1 MIWRK
6 GILVTI
12 CFLML
17 ITVASALLPDYGTVS
32 SSVTWPVANTVDS
45 SVIKLQVK
53 NLSTG
58 TIVTDFPVT
67 VTFAID
73 DPIFGYVNPNDVI
86 TEAGI
91 ATTTFK
97 VNRTSG
103 KVWIHAYWTYTP
115 PGGSPQPNEVAIEQK
130 IDHGPAY
137 FSYTRYQSEVNVGE
151 TTPFILTLED
161 WYKNRV
167 ENRNPTQTHNVKF
180 RMYFPPGGTGSGGL
194 KNATS
199 AYLTT
204 LYDTTDAQGNITLTA
219 KVDTVPGENNIWI
232 SAIENMP
239 DPLYPYITG
248 ITQATPFY
256 IEQAFQPDGSPPRLP
271 ADENYAFTIRYTLL
285 DQYRNPT
292 KNHPIQIYTSANESL
307 GTFTTNSM
315 GYVDRPYKHPIAESV
330 NITAVS
336 TENSSVYCSKIVEF
350 YSINPVSM
358 VFSAVPQSMGSRD
371 VPTDPLPSGELRAKV
386 MDGMGNPA
394 PYELVTFS
402 LTGYTNSTV
411 LTQRPSFESGSYVVS
426 KTARTD
432 NETGIAIINFYPG
445 EFPVT
450 GSYYCQTASGTATV
464 NAVWAG
470 FSALP
475 VTISFKNYPY
485 LRVETSVEPEA
496 VEANETFEVTVRM
509 IGDGWKM
516 TQKDIDVVLVFDKSG
531 SMGWDT
537 PTRLSQAKTATNAF
551 VDQMS
556 SRDQI
561 GLVTFSSSAALDQ
574 QLTLDHNS
582 VKNKIDAVTAGGSTQ
597 ERLGIYTGINELK
610 TTRARSGA
618 VQAIILMTDG
628 DWNTGGTPLGK
639 GNGFPSD
646 DSTKGNNIATW
657 SGNYPDFTN
666 YYYYSS
672 LGGGTGHNQEV
683 NVPDVASDDTIH
695 YHNLVASYYD
705 GAEFT
710 RQNMSIYAK
719 ENNIRL
725 YTISFASTLDPMT
738 VQALQ
743 IMATNT
749 GGFYQHAPNGAQLE
763 QIYKMIAGDLR
774 QYAGVNTQMSLSFQN
789 VNVTFNNVTNSYP
802 GNEVFE
808 YNYTEG
814 KSTWVTSWN
823 NTMDPLPDHIR
834 TTPASHPGVVPAYD
848 GTYTT
853 YPYSFNQM
861 AQWQSNSLSFNA
873 GNITVNQTWETKFLF
888 KVLKL
893 GNIDIFGTNSSI
905 IFDNGAQTLQLPRT
919 YITVVLNRTSSG
931 INATT
936 LDISNL
942 RCLGSGTIK
951 DFMPLAWEISYGGNQ
966 TVTERVSYSYD
977 GGLTWILFDT
987 NYIDNTVTTDYSSL
1001 DVRLL
1006 PPGLYYIRVDASAPD
1021 APSDRETLM
1030 NPGIVVG
1037 TADRAFI
1044 KLE

>member
-1 MIWRK
+1 M
-6 GILVTI
+6 LV
-12 CFLML
+12 
-17 ITVASALLPDYGTVS
+17 TVASALIVDYATWS
-32 SSVTWPVANTVDS
+32 SSVTWPVANTVDT
-45 SVIKLQVK
+45 SVITFQAK
-53 NLSTG
+53 NMSTPG
-58 TIVTDFPVT
+58 TIVTDSPVT
-67 VTFAID
+67 ITFIPD
-73 DPIFGYVNPNDVI
+73 NPILGSVNPTEI
-86 TEAGI
+86 TTVAGI
-91 ATTTFK
+91 ANTTFK
-97 VNRTSG
+97 VNQTSG
-103 KVWIHAYWTYTP
+103 TAFIHAYWTYTV
-115 PGGSPQPNEVAIEQK
+115 GGVSKTYESIIPQN

-137 FSYTRYQSEVNVGE
+137 FSYTSYQSEVNVGE
-151 TTPFILTLED
+151 TTPFVLTLKD

-167 ENRNPTQTHNVKF
+167 ENRNPNQIHTLKF

-204 LYDTTDAQGNITLTA
+204 LSDTTDAQGNITLTA

-248 ITQATPFY
+248 ITEATPFY

-292 KNHPIQIYTSANESL
+292 KNHQIRIYTSANESL

-336 TENSSVYCSKIVEF
+336 TDNSSVRCSKIVEF

-358 VFSAVPQSMGSRD
+358 VFSAVPQSLGSRD
-371 VPTDPLPSGELRAKV
+371 VPSDPVPSSELRAKV
-386 MDGMGNPA
+386 MDGVGNPA

-411 LTQRPSFESGSYVVS
+411 LTKLPSFELGSYTVS

-432 NETGIAIINFYPG
+432 NETGIAIITFYPG
-445 EFPVT
+445 EFPVN
-450 GSYYCQTASGTATV
+450 GPYYCQTASGTATV
-464 NAVWAG
+464 KAVWAG
-470 FSALP
+470 YTAPP
-475 VTISFKNYPY
+475 VTLSFKNYPY
-485 LRVETSVEPEA
+485 LRVETSVDPEA
-496 VEANETFEVTVRM
+496 VEVNETFEVTVRM

-531 SMGWDT
+531 SMGDDV
-537 PTRLSQAKTATNAF
+537 PTRISQAQAATNAF

-561 GLVTFSSSAALDQ
+561 GLVKFSSSTSLDQ
-574 QLTLDHNS
+574 QLTLDHVA
-582 VKNKIDAVTAGGSTQ
+582 VKNKINALTADGSTQ
-597 ERLGIYTGINELK
+597 ERTGIYTGINELK
-610 TTRARSGA
+610 TNRARSGA
-618 VQAIILMTDG
+618 VKAIILMTDG
-628 DWNTGGTPLGK
+628 DWNKEGTPL
-639 GNGFPSD
+639 
-646 DSTKGNNIATW
+646 AH
-657 SGNYPDFTN
+657 
-666 YYYYSS
+666 
-672 LGGGTGHNQEV
+672 GTGYPANNTCGYTFSGDDLE
-683 NVPDVASDDTIH
+683 PDH
-695 YHNLVASYYD
+695 YRYYD
-705 GAEFT
+705 GLGGTFT
-710 RQNMSIYAK
+710 SYWSNACGETKLRCTDGEMTNQNMSRYAK
-719 ENNIRL
+719 ANNIRL
-725 YTISFASTLDPMT
+725 YTISFASTLNPT
-738 VQALQ
+738 AVQALQ
-743 IMATNT
+743 IMATDT
-749 GGFYQHAPNGAQLE
+749 GGFYQHAPNGDQLKE
-763 QIYKMIAGDLR
+763 IYKKIAGDLR
-774 QYAGVNTQMSLSFQN
+774 QYAGVNTQMSLSFHN
-789 VNVTFNNVTNSYP
+789 VNVTFNNVTTSYM

-808 YNYTEG
+808 YNYTQG

-823 NTMDPLPDHIR
+823 NTMDPLPDHIP
-834 TTPASHPGVVPAYD
+834 TTPTSHPGVVPAYD

-893 GNIDIFGTNSSI
+893 GNIDIFGTDSTI
-905 IFDNGAQTLQLPRT
+905 IFDNGLQTLQLPRT

-931 INATT
+931 INTTT

-966 TVTERVSYSYD
+966 TVTERISYSYD
-977 GGLTWILFDT
+977 GGLTWVLFDT
-987 NYIDNTVTTDYSSL
+987 NYIDKTVTTDYSSL

-1030 NPGIVVG
+1030 TPGIVVG
-1037 TADRAFI
+1037 TAGRAFI

>member
-6 GILVTI
+6 GILITI
-12 CFLML
+12 CFLLL
-17 ITVASALLPDYGTVS
+17 IVVVSAELPDVIS
-32 SSVTWPVANTVDS
+32 ANAPPDWLVANTVDTYTMTIH
-45 SVIKLQVK
+45 VT
-53 NLSTG
+53 NFSTG
-58 TIVTDFPVT
+58 HDVSDVPVT
-67 VTFAID
+67 FSTDNVVLGSVS
-73 DPIFGYVNPNDVI
+73 P
-86 TEAGI
+86 TEANTNVAGI

-97 VNRTSG
+97 VNQTSG
-103 KVWIHAYWTYTP
+103 TAIIRAVYTYTP
-115 PGGSPQPNEVAIEQK
+115 PWGSSITNSIEVLQK
-130 IDHGPAY
+130 IDHGPAHI
-137 FSYTRYQSEVNVGE
+137 SSLRYQSEVIVGE
-151 TTPFILTLED
+151 TTPFILTLKD
-161 WYKNRV
+161 WYGNRV
-167 ENRNPTQTHNVKF
+167 ENRNPNQVHTVKF

-204 LYDTTDAQGNITLTA
+204 LSDTMDAEGNITLTA

-248 ITQATPFY
+248 ISQAPPFY
-256 IEQAFQPDGSPPRLP
+256 IQQAFQPDGTPPRLP
-271 ADENYAFTIRYTLL
+271 ADQSSKFTITYTLL
-285 DQYRNPT
+285 DQFRNPSA
-292 KNHPIQIYTSANESL
+292 NHAIRIYTSNNESIGTLSSNSL
-307 GTFTTNSM
+307 GQVWVTYGPKAVTGNF
-315 GYVDRPYKHPIAESV
+315 
-330 NITAVS
+330 NITAV
-336 TENSSVYCSKIVEF
+336 TIENSSVSCSKIVEF
-350 YSINPVSM
+350 YSVNPVSM
-358 VFSAVPQSMGSRD
+358 VFSAVPQSMASRD
-371 VPTDPLPSGELRAKV
+371 VPSDPVPSSELRAKV

-411 LTQRPSFESGSYVVS
+411 LTKLPSFELGSYTVS

-432 NETGIAIINFYPG
+432 NETGIAIITFYPG
-445 EFPVT
+445 EFPLN
-450 GSYYCQTASGTATV
+450 GAYYCQTASGTATV
-464 NAVWAG
+464 KAVWAG
-470 FSALP
+470 YTAPP
-475 VTISFKNYPY
+475 VTLSFKNYPY
-485 LRVETSVEPEA
+485 LRVETSVDPEA
-496 VEANETFEVTVRM
+496 VEVNETFEVTVRM
-509 IGDGWKM
+509 VGDGWKM

-531 SMGWDT
+531 SMGDDT
-537 PTRLSQAKTATNAF
+537 PTRISQAQAATNAF
-551 VDQMS
+551 VDEMS
-556 SRDQI
+556 TRDQI
-561 GLVTFSSSAALDQ
+561 GLVKFSSSTSLDQ
-574 QLTLDHNS
+574 QLTLDHVA
-582 VKNKIDAVTAGGSTQ
+582 VKNKINALTASGSTQ
-597 ERLGIYTGINELK
+597 ERTGLYTGINELK
-610 TTRARSGA
+610 TNRARSGA
-618 VQAIILMTDG
+618 VKAIILMTDG
-628 DWNTGGTPLGK
+628 DWNKEGTPL
-639 GNGFPSD
+639 
-646 DSTKGNNIATW
+646 AH
-657 SGNYPDFTN
+657 
-666 YYYYSS
+666 
-672 LGGGTGHNQEV
+672 GTGYPANNTCGYTFSGDDLE
-683 NVPDVASDDTIH
+683 PDH
-695 YHNLVASYYD
+695 YRYYD
-705 GAEFT
+705 GLGGTFTSYWSDACGATKLRSTNGEFT
-710 RQNMSIYAK
+710 NQNMSRYAK
-719 ENNIRL
+719 ANDIRL
-725 YTISFASTLDPMT
+725 YTISFASTLDPT
-738 VQALQ
+738 AVQALQ

-814 KSTWVTSWN
+814 RSTWVSSWN
-823 NTMDPLPDHIR
+823 STIDPLPDHIP

-893 GNIDIFGTNSSI
+893 GNIDIFGTDSTI
-905 IFDNGAQTLQLPRT
+905 IFDNGLQTLQLPRT

-977 GGLTWILFDT
+977 GGLTWVLFDT

-1006 PPGLYYIRVDASAPD
+1006 PPGVYYIRVDASAPD

-1030 NPGIVVG
+1030 APGIVVG
-1037 TADRAFI
+1037 TGARAFI

>member
-1 MIWRK
+1 MSWRK
-6 GILVTI
+6 GILITI
-12 CFLML
+12 CFLLL
-17 ITVASALLPDYGTVS
+17 IVVVSAAEIPDLLTIS
-32 SSVTWPVANTVDS
+32 SSSDWLVANTVDS
-45 SVIKLQVK
+45 SVITVHVK
-53 NLSTG
+53 NLSSG
-58 TIVTDFPVT
+58 NYVNDVPVT
-67 VTFAID
+67 FITDTAVL
-73 DPIFGYVNPNDVI
+73 GYVSPTSDI
-86 TEAGI
+86 AETGI
-91 ATTTFK
+91 ANTTFK
-97 VNRTSG
+97 VNQTSG
-103 KVWIHAYWTYTP
+103 TAAIHACATYTP
-115 PGGSPQPNEVAIEQK
+115 PGGSLITNEVIYYQK

-137 FSYTRYQSEVNVGE
+137 FSYTSYQSEVNVGE
-151 TTPFILTLED
+151 TTPFILTLKD
-161 WYKNRV
+161 WYKNCV
-167 ENRNPTQTHNVKF
+167 ENRNPNQVHTVTF
-180 RMYFPPGGTGSGGL
+180 RMYFPPGGIGNGGL
-194 KNATS
+194 KNANST
-199 AYLTT
+199 YLTT
-204 LYDTTDAQGNITLTA
+204 LSVPTDDKGNITLTA

-248 ITQATPFY
+248 ISQAPPFY
-256 IEQAFQPDGSPPRLP
+256 IQQAFQPDGSPPRLP
-271 ADENYAFTIRYTLL
+271 ADENYAFSITYTLL

-292 KNHPIQIYTSANESL
+292 KNHPIQIYTSNNASI
-307 GTFTTNSM
+307 GTLYATKITNDW
-315 GYVDRPYKHPIAESV
+315 GYVTIPYSHKITESV

-336 TENSSVYCSKIVEF
+336 TDNSSVSCSKIVEF

-358 VFSAVPQSMGSRD
+358 VFSAVPQSLGSRD
-371 VPTDPLPSGELRAKV
+371 VPTDPVPSSELRAKV
-386 MDGMGNPA
+386 MDGVGNPA

-411 LTQRPSFESGSYVVS
+411 LTQRPSFELGSYTVS

-432 NETGIAIINFYPG
+432 NETGIAIITFYPG
-445 EFPVT
+445 EFPVN
-450 GSYYCQTASGTATV
+450 GPYYCQTASGTATV
-464 NAVWAG
+464 KAVWAG
-470 FSALP
+470 NTAPP
-475 VTISFKNYPY
+475 VTLSFKNYPY
-485 LRVETSVEPEA
+485 LRVETSVDPEA
-496 VEANETFEVTVRM
+496 VEVNETFEVTVRM

-516 TQKDIDVVLVFDKSG
+516 TQNDIDVVLVFDQSG
-531 SMGWDT
+531 SMGDDV
-537 PTRLSQAKTATNAF
+537 PTRISQAQAATNAF

-561 GLVTFSSSAALDQ
+561 GLVKFSSSTSLDQ
-574 QLTLDHNS
+574 QLTLDHVA
-582 VKNKIDAVTAGGSTQ
+582 VKNKINALTADGSTQ
-597 ERLGIYTGINELK
+597 ERTGLYTGIKELK
-610 TTRARSGA
+610 TSRARSGA
-618 VQAIILMTDG
+618 VKAIILMTDG
-628 DWNTGGTPLGK
+628 DWNKEGTPLGK
-639 GNGFPSD
+639 GTGYPANNTCDYTFSGSD
-646 DSTKGNNIATW
+646 LE
-657 SGNYPDFTN
+657 PD
-666 YYYYSS
+666 
-672 LGGGTGHNQEV
+672 
-683 NVPDVASDDTIH
+683 H
-695 YHNLVASYYD
+695 YRYYD
-705 GAEFT
+705 GLGGTFTSYWSDACWATKLRSTNGEFT
-710 RQNMSIYAK
+710 NQNMSRYAK
-719 ENNIRL
+719 ANDIRL
-725 YTISFASTLDPMT
+725 YTISFASTLDPT
-738 VQALQ
+738 AVQALQ

-749 GGFYQHAPNGAQLE
+749 GGFYQHAPNGDQLKE
-763 QIYKMIAGDLR
+763 IYKKIAGDLR

-893 GNIDIFGTNSSI
+893 GNIDVFGTDSTI
-905 IFDNGAQTLQLPRT
+905 IFDNGLQTLQLPRT

-977 GGLTWILFDT
+977 GGLTWVLFDT
-987 NYIDNTVTTDYSSL
+987 NYIDKTVTTDYASL

-1006 PPGLYYIRVDASAPD
+1006 PPGTYYIRVDASAPD
-1021 APSDRETLM
+1021 APSDRETLLA
-1030 NPGIVVG
+1030 PGIVVG
-1037 TADRAFI
+1037 TGARAFI

>member
-6 GILVTI
+6 GILITI
-12 CFLML
+12 CFIML
-17 ITVASALLPDYGTVS
+17 VAVVSAEIPDIIS
-32 SSVTWPVANTVDS
+32 ANPPPDWLVANTVDTYTMTIHVTNFS
-45 SVIKLQVK
+45 AGHGVSDVPITFSTDDVVLGSV
-53 NLSTG
+53 S
-58 TIVTDFPVT
+58 P
-67 VTFAID
+67 
-73 DPIFGYVNPNDVI
+73 
-86 TEAGI
+86 TEANTNGNGT
-91 ATTTFK
+91 ATTTFR
-97 VNRTSG
+97 VNMTSG
-103 KVWIHAYWTYTP
+103 TATIRAVYTYTP
-115 PGGSPQPNEVAIEQK
+115 PGGSSITNSIEVLQK

-137 FSYTRYQSEVNVGE
+137 FSYTSYQSEVNVGE
-151 TTPFILTLED
+151 TTPFVLTLKD

-167 ENRNPTQTHNVKF
+167 ENKNPNQIHTLKF

-199 AYLTT
+199 AYLSTIS
-204 LYDTTDAQGNITLTA
+204 DTTDAQGNITLTA

-239 DPLYPYITG
+239 DPLYPYIMG
-248 ITQATPFY
+248 ITEAPPFY
-256 IEQAFQPDGSPPRLP
+256 IQQAFQPDGSPPRLP
-271 ADENYAFTIRYTLL
+271 ADVNYAFTIRYTLL

-336 TENSSVYCSKIVEF
+336 TENSTVYCSKIVEF
-350 YSINPVSM
+350 YSINAVSM

-371 VPTDPLPSGELRAKV
+371 VPTDPVPSSELRAKV
-386 MDGMGNPA
+386 MDGVGNPA

-411 LTQRPSFESGSYVVS
+411 LTKLPSFELGSYTVS

-432 NETGIAIINFYPG
+432 NETGIAIITFYPG
-445 EFPVT
+445 EFPVI

-464 NAVWAG
+464 MAVWAG
-470 FSALP
+470 YTAPP

-485 LRVETSVEPEA
+485 LRVETSVDPEA
-496 VEANETFEVTVRM
+496 VEVNETFEVTVRM

-531 SMGWDT
+531 SMGDDF
-537 PTRLSQAKTATNAF
+537 PTRISQAKAATNAF
-551 VDQMS
+551 VDEMS
-556 SRDQI
+556 TRDQI
-561 GLVTFSSSAALDQ
+561 GLVKFSSSTSLDQ
-574 QLTLDHNS
+574 QLTLDHVA
-582 VKNKIDAVTAGGSTQ
+582 VKNKINALTADGATQ
-597 ERLGIYTGINELK
+597 ERTGVYTGINELK
-610 TTRARSGA
+610 TSRARMGA
-618 VQAIILMTDG
+618 VKAIILMTDG
-628 DWNTGGTPLGK
+628 NWNYEGTPLGH
-639 GNGFPSD
+639 GTGYPA
-646 DSTKGNNIATW
+646 NNTYYTF
-657 SGNYPDFTN
+657 SGNDIEPDD
-666 YYYYSS
+666 YRWYDG
-672 LGGGTGHNQEV
+672 LGGTL
-683 NVPDVASDDTIH
+683 T
-695 YHNLVASYYD
+695 SYCADYD
-705 GAEFT
+705 YWGNCDAYRYRCTNGEFT
-710 RQNMSIYAK
+710 SQNMSRYAK
-719 ENNIRL
+719 ANDIRV
-725 YTISFASTLDPMT
+725 YTISFAATLDPT
-738 VQALQ
+738 AVQALQ
-743 IMATNT
+743 IMATHT
-749 GGFYQHAPNGAQLE
+749 GGFYQHAPNGDQLKE
-763 QIYKMIAGDLR
+763 IYKKIAGDLR
-774 QYAGVNTQMSLSFQN
+774 QYAGVNTQMDLSFHN

-814 KSTWVTSWN
+814 RSTWVSSWN
-823 NTMDPLPDHIR
+823 STIDPLPEHIPA
-834 TTPASHPGVVPAYD
+834 TPATHPNVVPSYD

-861 AQWQSNSLSFNA
+861 AQWQSNHLYFNA

-893 GNIDIFGTNSSI
+893 GNIDIFGTDSTI
-905 IFDNGAQTLQLPRT
+905 IFDNGLQTLQLPRT

-951 DFMPLAWEISYGGNQ
+951 DFIPLAWEISYGGNQ

-977 GGLTWILFDT
+977 GGLTWVLFDT
-987 NYIDNTVTTDYSSL
+987 NYIDKTVTTDYSSL

-1006 PPGLYYIRVDASAPD
+1006 PPGVYYIRVDASASD

-1030 NPGIVVG
+1030 APGIVVG
-1037 TADRAFI
+1037 TAGRAFI